1 MDTYSIHQQQI
12 MTCKES
18 KGPIFGAWSFISTCT
33 YDGNE
38 TILGLYPEG
47 KAALL
52 KLEYFMDDPSDNE
65 EYKLEFHM
73 FRSVEQE
80 LESQQKCKANRAEWD
95 EKSRI
100 YEEYKK
106 GSKIDSEEL
115 VKLQEEED
123 KEYAEIAALD

>member
-1 MDTYSIHQQQI
+1 
-12 MTCKES
+12 MTCKIS
-18 KGPIFGAWSFISTCT
+18 GAWVVIRTCPF
-33 YDGNE
+33 DGTE
-38 TILGLYPEG
+38 SILGLYPEG

-52 KLEYFMDDPSDNE
+52 KLEWFMEDPSDNE

-100 YEEYKK
+100 YDNYKK
-106 GSKIDSEEL
+106 E
-115 VKLQEEED
+115 QEEAKAD
-123 KEYAEIAALD
+123 T